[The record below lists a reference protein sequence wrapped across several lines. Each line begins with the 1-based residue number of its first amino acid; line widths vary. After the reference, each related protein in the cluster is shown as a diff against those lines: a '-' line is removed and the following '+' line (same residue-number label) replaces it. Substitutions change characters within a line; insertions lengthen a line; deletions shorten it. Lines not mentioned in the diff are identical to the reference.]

1 MAQKYPMIAA
11 AVAAALTGYA
21 NAAPPTVAQA
31 AAAAGTLVIA
41 GSSAAQTAVT
51 NAVEN
56 DICGG
61 SANTLV
67 VKSSGGSGNFT
78 ALSCQTANAVG
89 SIPSGTIVT
98 IYYRTEGGSVVGAL
112 PLVQGHQVKRLDLTQ
127 CTAGAV
133 CTVNGVTATSGPNDS
148 WTGAVTEDFVQLG
161 ITDVEPGQLTGADS
175 PLTSGI
181 GTPYATTA
189 FGNATP
195 AQLAAL
201 STVRLFDQVFGLVV
215 NTSGESFST
224 LNISKQTAA
233 NILLG
238 LFTDWS
244 GVPDASSSTGAP
256 LSSAAAPITHVDR
269 EPGSGTRTATNIF
282 FLNYQCGATQPIAA
296 TGGEVL
302 NYSTT
307 DELTLANSTKGSIAY
322 TSIDQIQNPANG
334 TKFPNLA
341 LFQIDGVT
349 PSNWAAATGSYGFWF
364 EATAVPATTPAV
376 TGNSAQISTFL
387 QGDMPKLARAP
398 ASPDILVIP
407 GIGGN
412 VGAVPFNNNGQT
424 GTAEIYVNPYT
435 RGGGSCNVPQA

>member
-1 MAQKYPMIAA
+1 M
-11 AVAAALTGYA
+11 
-21 NAAPPTVAQA
+21 
-31 AAAAGTLVIA
+31 
-41 GSSAAQTAVT
+41 
-51 NAVEN
+51 
-56 DICGG
+56 
-61 SANTLV
+61 
-67 VKSSGGSGNFT
+67 
-78 ALSCQTANAVG
+78 
-89 SIPSGTIVT
+89 
-98 IYYRTEGGSVVGAL
+98 
-112 PLVQGHQVKRLDLTQ
+112 
-127 CTAGAV
+127 
-133 CTVNGVTATSGPNDS
+133 
-148 WTGAVTEDFVQLG
+148 
-161 ITDVEPGQLTGADS
+161 
-175 PLTSGI
+175 
-181 GTPYATTA
+181 
-189 FGNATP
+189 
-195 AQLAAL
+195 
-201 STVRLFDQVFGLVV
+201 
-215 NTSGESFST
+215 
-224 LNISKQTAA
+224 
-233 NILLG
+233 
-238 LFTDWS
+238 
-244 GVPDASSSTGAP
+244 
-256 LSSAAAPITHVDR
+256 
-269 EPGSGTRTATNIF
+269 
-282 FLNYQCGATQPIAA
+282 
-296 TGGEVL
+296 L